1 MKKLL
6 SSFLGVL
13 FLFTM
18 VLNAQNSEMDPDAAK
33 FYNEGN
39 KALKSG
45 NFQGA
50 LNKYVEALKTS
61 TDYRIFYQQG
71 LTLKKL
77 GKYDEAIAAFESS
90 NKSNPK
96 SYLGYNGLGGIYFQQ
111 GKYTEAIAAF
121 EKFKELTDKNNLKAR
136 GDEYIAKSYTKLA
149 TAAKADFKN
158 DQALDYLN
166 NAISHFKFDAA
177 YLLLAELYTDLG
189 QYDKA
194 LSAADN
200 ALNNRKTITAGGPLY
215 YKGKAFKGK
224 NDVAKA
230 KEAFTQGRKD
240 SKYRQLCDYELDLL
254 K

>member
-1 MKKLL
+1 
-6 SSFLGVL
+6 
-13 FLFTM
+13 M

-50 LNKYVEALKTS
+50 ITKYEEALKTS
-61 TDYRIFYQQG
+61 TDYRIYYQQG
-71 LTLKKL
+71 LTFKKL
-77 GKYDEAIAAFESS
+77 RKYDEAIVAFEAS

-111 GKYTEAIAAF
+111 GKYIKAIEAF
-121 EKFKELTDKNNLKAR
+121 EKFKELTDKNSLKAR

-149 TAAKADFKN
+149 TAAKADYKN
-158 DQALDYLN
+158 DKALEYLN
-166 NAISHFKFDAA
+166 KAIDHNKYDAA

-189 QYDKA
+189 QFDKA
-194 LSAADN
+194 LSASDN
-200 ALNNRKTITAGGPLY
+200 ALNNRKTITSGGPLY
-215 YKGKAFKGK
+215 YKGKAFNGK
-224 NDVAKA
+224 NDIAKA

-240 SKYRQLCDYELDLL
+240 SKYRQLCDYELNLL